1 MTHKVNYDQVAPTYD
16 QRYAGT
22 LFAGVGNALLS
33 LATAT
38 AAKSILEVGC
48 GTGYWLAAIRSHGR
62 RVFGLDLSL
71 GMLRKARERES
82 SLTLVRGSAEI
93 LPFQSHSF
101 DLIFSVNAIHHFI
114 RPDFVREARRL
125 LKPGGSLA
133 SIALDPHHGRDRWYV
148 YDYFPETLE
157 IDRER
162 YPSVGRVADWMIA
175 AGFDR
180 VECRAA
186 ERIVQNVTGDQ
197 ILRDPMLHKNATSQ
211 LVLLSDEVYAAGIA
225 RIKAAIHRAEAAGQ
239 PALFPVDVSLM
250 MEIGSL
256 AQ

>member
-1 MTHKVNYDQVAPTYD
+1 M
-16 QRYAGT
+16 
-22 LFAGVGNALLS
+22 
-33 LATAT
+33 
-38 AAKSILEVGC
+38 
-48 GTGYWLAAIRSHGR
+48 RSDAR
-62 RVFGLDLSL
+62 RIFGLDLSI

-82 SLTLVRGSAEI
+82 SLSLVRGSAEI
-93 LPFQSHSF
+93 LPFRSHSF

-114 RPDFVREARRL
+114 RPAEFVREARRL

-180 VECRAA
+180 VECRTAD
-186 ERIVQNVTGDQ
+186 RIVQNLTGDQ
-197 ILRDPMLHKNATSQ
+197 ILRDPMLHKNGTSQ
-211 LVLLSDEVYAAGIA
+211 LVLLGDEAYAAGMA
-225 RIKAAIHRAEAAGQ
+225 RIKAAIQRAQAAGE
-239 PALFPVDVSLM
+239 PAVFPIDVSLM
-250 MEIGSL
+250 MEIGSV
-256 AQ
+256 A